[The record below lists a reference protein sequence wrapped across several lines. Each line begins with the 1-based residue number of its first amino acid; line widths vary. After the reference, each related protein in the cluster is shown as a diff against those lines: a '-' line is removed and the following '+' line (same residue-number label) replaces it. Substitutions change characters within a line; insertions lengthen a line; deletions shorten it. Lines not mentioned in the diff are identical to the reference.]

1 MTLHNRSRK
10 GIFLFTSTIQP
21 LVFLRLLTWGMSCP
35 LPLHSPALRS
45 GDAVSPTAK
54 AEKTTGASV
63 KLFKE
68 ISPPSERLPS
78 APCRRS
84 GLPFAGFRS
93 RAGLHCL
100 SSLQR
105 VSFETRKK
113 VTASRQ
119 DIKGSPDIYPGQ
131 KMPVDIIIPWFPQF
145 IRFSLN
151 SNSVI
156 FTVRP

>member
-1 MTLHNRSRK
+1 MGDVL
-10 GIFLFTSTIQP
+10 
-21 LVFLRLLTWGMSCP
+21 CP
-35 LPLHSPALRS
+35 LCIRLTLRS

-68 ISPPSERLPS
+68 ISPARERLPS

-100 SSLQR
+100 FRSAMSEL
-105 VSFETRKK
+105 
-113 VTASRQ
+113 
-119 DIKGSPDIYPGQ
+119 
-131 KMPVDIIIPWFPQF
+131 
-145 IRFSLN
+145 
-151 SNSVI
+151 
-156 FTVRP
+156 